1 MRSFFSL
8 SLIFFLGSITDVVAE
23 GRSKPWQM
31 GFQEPVTPVM
41 EWIVEFHDQLL
52 ILITVLSIF
61 VLGLLAYI
69 IWKFNAKAN
78 PKPTRTTHNT
88 TLEIAWTVIPTIILM
103 LMAIP
108 SVKLLY
114 FSDRVQDADM
124 ELEVIAHQWYWSYK
138 YPDHGN
144 FEFESY
150 IVDEEDLEPGQVRLL
165 TTDNVVKIPVDTTI
179 RLLVST
185 DPDGVIHN
193 WAVPGFGIKMDS
205 VPGRLNETWVEVNKE
220 GTYYG
225 MCSELCGMDHGRMP
239 IMVEVL
245 SKDDF
250 ETWAK
255 EAAEEFARKE
265 NLRNKLVMK

>member
-41 EWIVEFHDQLL
+41 EWSVEFHDQLL

-124 ELEVIAHQWYWSYK
+124 ELEVIAHQWY
-138 YPDHGN
+138 
-144 FEFESY
+144 
-150 IVDEEDLEPGQVRLL
+150 
-165 TTDNVVKIPVDTTI
+165 
-179 RLLVST
+179 
-185 DPDGVIHN
+185 
-193 WAVPGFGIKMDS
+193 
-205 VPGRLNETWVEVNKE
+205 
-220 GTYYG
+220 
-225 MCSELCGMDHGRMP
+225 
-239 IMVEVL
+239 
-245 SKDDF
+245 
-250 ETWAK
+250 
-255 EAAEEFARKE
+255 
-265 NLRNKLVMK
+265 